1 MMVERKVILIVEDNP
16 DDEELTLR
24 ALKQSH
30 VFHQVIVVHD
40 GEEALEYLFNG
51 GGNSGQELHPLPQ
64 VMLLDLKLPK
74 VSGFDVLKHV
84 RNDPRT
90 QFLPVVIMTSSSEE
104 EDIYTSYKL
113 GANSYVRKPVE
124 FQRFA
129 EAVQQMGLY
138 WLLIN
143 QVPPIPAK
151 RAKPG

>member
-1 MMVERKVILIVEDNP
+1 VEDNP

-30 VFHQVIVVHD
+30 VVNQVIVVHD
-40 GEEALEYLFNG
+40 GEEALEYLFNAG
-51 GGNSGQELHPLPQ
+51 KNSGQEFRPLPQ

-74 VSGFDVLKHV
+74 VDGFDVLKHV

-104 EDIYTSYKL
+104 EDIYASYKL

-124 FQRFA
+124 FQRFT
-129 EAVQQMGLY
+129 EAVQQLSLY

-143 QVPPIPAK
+143 QAPPISITS
-151 RAKPG
+151 AKPG